1 MVAIIKPPL
10 SLSQERE
17 RATWQYRTIARCRG
31 NQTLLGCILIA
42 IHGRAPSN
50 APRIVGAANIDGDG
64 VLLAPFQ
71 SNNRDQA
78 EIVPICRVAELV
90 EQLKRL
96 ADDLQ
101 LSDDETKS
109 MFAEARKWINDDARA
124 RTPVE
129 KANLTEI

>member
-1 MVAIIKPPL
+1 MAISDDRPVPRKSDL
-10 SLSQERE
+10 
-17 RATWQYRTIARCRG
+17 ARLHPDR
-31 NQTLLGCILIA
+31 
-42 IHGRAPSN
+42 
-50 APRIVGAANIDGDG
+50 AANIDGDG